1 MEPTWFEERLFG
13 VMTLVLVALTV
24 TGLSLAG
31 CSSDKSDST
40 ESAAL
45 GEHVGTYEATGD
57 GGDAALL
64 EGTVR
69 LLDSCFTV
77 EQRGVRDGFLPLF
90 PDDEVAW
97 SGGRLDYDGK
107 TYGEGDAIAL
117 GGGESGIV
125 DGATIPD
132 DCNTASGLRPWTVTQ
147 QG

>member
-1 MEPTWFEERLFG
+1 MKTF
-13 VMTLVLVALTV
+13 VLVALTV

-31 CSSDKSDST
+31 CSSDEPDSR

-45 GEHVGTYEATGD
+45 AEHVGTYEATGD
-57 GGDAALL
+57 GGAAALL
-64 EGTVR
+64 EGAVR
-69 LLDSCFTV
+69 LLDGCFTV

-97 SGGRLDYDGK
+97 SDGRLDYDGK

-117 GGGESGIV
+117 GGGETGNV
-125 DGATIPD
+125 EGATIPD
-132 DCNTASGLRPWTVTQ
+132 DCTTASGLTPWTVTQ